1 MKVNGEDFYSA
12 GILGLQLLDHL
23 SFPADGTAQNHT
35 EYHANNLEKRKQI
48 RNQKSKACAF
58 ISMRTSCS
66 SQPRGHIYSVFLH
79 FTLPFPTPQSP
90 QFIPRNPIHFST

>member
-35 EYHANNLEKRKQI
+35 EYHANNLEKKE
-48 RNQKSKACAF
+48 
-58 ISMRTSCS
+58 TD
-66 SQPRGHIYSVFLH
+66 
-79 FTLPFPTPQSP
+79 
-90 QFIPRNPIHFST
+90 